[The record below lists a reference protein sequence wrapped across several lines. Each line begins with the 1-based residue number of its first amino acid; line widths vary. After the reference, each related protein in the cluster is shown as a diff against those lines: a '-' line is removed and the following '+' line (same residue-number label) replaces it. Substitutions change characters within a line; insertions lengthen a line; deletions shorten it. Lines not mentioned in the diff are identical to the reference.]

1 MTYENPPVAEGINYS
16 SEHPLKEFSQL
27 LIAVAVLAI
36 VAIMMINVAVGS
48 LARQIPFEFE
58 QKMAESAKL
67 LELISQESLDN
78 GSDNRLTANKV
89 ATRLATKDYLQ
100 SIADKISLAMELPSG
115 MSLTLHYND
124 SDMVNAYATLGGH
137 IVFYEGLLS
146 KLKSEDELAA
156 VMAHE
161 IAHVRLRHPI
171 VAIGKGLTIASLA
184 ASVSG
189 ASGSSAGRFLLSSSA
204 NLSLLKFSRD
214 QEAAAD
220 AESAAALVRIYGHI
234 GGAKALFQHFADIE
248 EQGEEKPT
256 LPEMFR
262 SHPYSDM
269 RWTSLKTLALQQ
281 SWSLEGQTLPLQLP
295 QIAPTESEL
304 LN

>member
-1 MTYENPPVAEGINYS
+1 VIIGI
-16 SEHPLKEFSQL
+16 L
-27 LIAVAVLAI
+27 AVNLVI
-36 VAIMMINVAVGS
+36 GS
-48 LARQIPFEFE
+48 LAKYIPFEFE
-58 QKMAESAKL
+58 QKMAESVDLLALIGEDNSSERGLSEDQIGLNLARKQYLHSIAAKL
-67 LELISQESLDN
+67 SP
-78 GSDNRLTANKV
+78 
-89 ATRLATKDYLQ
+89 
-100 SIADKISLAMELPSG
+100 AMNLPEG
-115 MSLTLHYND
+115 MMLTLHYND
-124 SDMVNAYATLGGH
+124 SDMVNAYASLGGH

-189 ASGSSAGRFLLSSSA
+189 ASGSSAGRFLISSSA

-220 AESAAALVRIYGHI
+220 AESAAALVRVYGHI
-234 GGAKALFQHFADIE
+234 GGANALFQHFADIE
-248 EQGEEKPT
+248 EQGEEKPAI
-256 LPEMFR
+256 PQMFR
-262 SHPYSDM
+262 SHPYSDT

-281 SWSLEGQTLPLQLP
+281 GWPLEGQTLPLQLP